1 GGPWHARVKAIVD
14 SSDLAGAQPAVI
26 ADINRYQEVV
36 GRGELFN
43 IVLVANQGGLNSVER
58 SEQAAQDLR
67 VALVDREA
75 AKGLF
80 EIMQTPA
87 AQQTMIEIERAL
99 DGTTREEFVRLRLE
113 ASRGEMT
120 DRFVSAIS

>member
-1 GGPWHARVKAIVD
+1 
-14 SSDLAGAQPAVI
+14 
-26 ADINRYQEVV
+26 
-36 GRGELFN
+36 
-43 IVLVANQGGLNSVER
+43 VANQGGLNSVER

-120 DRFVSAIS
+120 DRFVSAISEPRMRHGMLLLSRRIPDRQNRSAAIDHLRRLTS